1 MLSEVLGKK
10 VNYVPISLE
19 KAKEAM
25 LGMGLSE
32 WKAEVLI
39 EYARA
44 HDQGYTNFTTD
55 DVEQL
60 TGHTATSYREFA
72 SDFARAFGA

>member
-1 MLSEVLGKK
+1 
-10 VNYVPISLE
+10 
-19 KAKEAM
+19 
-25 LGMGLSE
+25 
-32 WKAEVLI
+32 LI

>member
-1 MLSEVLGKK
+1 
-10 VNYVPISLE
+10 
-19 KAKEAM
+19 M

-44 HDQGYTNFTTD
+44 HSQGYGDFTTE

-60 TGHTATSYREFA
+60 TGHSATSYREFA
-72 SDFARAFGA
+72 TDFARAFGA